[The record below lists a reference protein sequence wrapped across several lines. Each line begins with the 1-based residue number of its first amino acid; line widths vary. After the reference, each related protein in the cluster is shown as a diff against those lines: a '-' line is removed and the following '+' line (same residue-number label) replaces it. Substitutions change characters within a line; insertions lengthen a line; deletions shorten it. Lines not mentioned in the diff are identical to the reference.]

1 MCSPRDLLWLGR
13 FKCEFARRTEA
24 TATEAPMSAVRM
36 RTVGLARLE
45 TSEAETSGVGMV
57 LVDQLPDLGEA
68 TLKVIDHGY
77 FDEMYFKS

>member
-1 MCSPRDLLWLGR
+1 
-13 FKCEFARRTEA
+13 
-24 TATEAPMSAVRM
+24 MSAVRM

-45 TSEAETSGVGMV
+45 TSEAETSGAGMV